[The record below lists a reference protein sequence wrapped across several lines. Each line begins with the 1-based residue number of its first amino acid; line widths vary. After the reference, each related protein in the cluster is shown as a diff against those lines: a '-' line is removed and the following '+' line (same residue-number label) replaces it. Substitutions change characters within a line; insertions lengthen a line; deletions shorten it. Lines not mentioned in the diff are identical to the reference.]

1 MAFDLENAGV
11 GGAVR
16 FTVLGSGSGGNS
28 AYIEAGE
35 TRLLVDAGLS
45 GRQIRERL
53 ASIGRTPE
61 TLSGILLTHEHSD
74 HAKGLKMIAA
84 KLGIPV
90 YCNRLTLEEVEAQ
103 AECKFDAKV
112 FQTGE
117 SFEAGEVMVESFS
130 VPHDALDPTG
140 FVVGTEAGKIGF
152 LTDLGQVTRLVMDRV
167 KDVAVLVLETNYDPK
182 MLQEDTKRPW
192 SVKQRICS
200 RHGHFSNDAAAT
212 ALEAVVSDR
221 LGHVYLAHLS
231 RDCNS
236 PERARRAVAERL
248 ETLGATHLN
257 LISTQQD
264 RPCTTLLLATRS
276 AVCF

>member
-1 MAFDLENAGV
+1 MALDLKNDGSA
-11 GGAVR
+11 GAVR

-35 TRLLVDAGLS
+35 TRLLVDAGLT
-45 GRQIRERL
+45 GRQIRARL

-90 YCNRLTLEEVEAQ
+90 YCNRLTLEEIQAQ
-103 AECKFDAKV
+103 AECQFDAKV

-117 SFEAGEVMVESFS
+117 SFEAGEVTVKSFS
-130 VPHDALDPTG
+130 VPHDALDPAG
-140 FVVGTEAGKIGF
+140 FVVCTEAGKIGF
-152 LTDLGQVTRLVMDRV
+152 LTDLGHATRSVIDRV
-167 KDVAVLVLETNYDPK
+167 KDVAVLVLETNYDQK
-182 MLQEDTKRPW
+182 LLQEDAKRPW

-200 RHGHFSNDAAAT
+200 RHGHLSNDAAA
-212 ALEAVVSDR
+212 AAMEGIVSDH
-221 LGHVYLAHLS
+221 LKHVFLAHLS

-236 PERARRAVAERL
+236 PELARQAVAKRL
-248 ETLGATHLN
+248 ETMGATHLN

-264 RPCTTLLLATRS
+264 RPCNTLLLTPRS
-276 AVCF
+276 VVCS

>member
-1 MAFDLENAGV
+1 MDLEN
-11 GGAVR
+11 GGGGRAVR

-74 HAKGLKMIAA
+74 HVKGLKMIAA
-84 KLGIPV
+84 KLDIPV
-90 YCNRLTLEEVEAQ
+90 YCNRLTLEEIQEQ
-103 AECKFDAKV
+103 TDCLFDAKV

-130 VPHDALDPTG
+130 VPHDALDPAG
-140 FVVGTEAGKIGF
+140 FVVCTEAGKIGF
-152 LTDLGQVTRLVMDRV
+152 LTDLGHVTRLVMDRV
-167 KDVAVLVLETNYDPK
+167 KDVAVLVLETNYDQK

-192 SVKQRICS
+192 SVKQRILS
-200 RHGHFSNDAAAT
+200 RHGHLSNDAAAT
-212 ALEAVVSDR
+212 ALEAVVSNR

-236 PERARRAVAERL
+236 PELALRAVSQRL
-248 ETLGATHLN
+248 ETMGATHLN
-257 LISTQQD
+257 LIVAKQE
-264 RPCTTLLLATRS
+264 RPCDTLLLASRS
-276 AVCF
+276 VVCS

>member
-1 MAFDLENAGV
+1 MALDLEN
-11 GGAVR
+11 GGGGRAVR

-74 HAKGLKMIAA
+74 HVKGLKMIAA
-84 KLGIPV
+84 KLDIPV
-90 YCNRLTLEEVEAQ
+90 YCNRLTLEEIQEQ
-103 AECKFDAKV
+103 TDCLFDAKV

-130 VPHDALDPTG
+130 VPHDALDPAG
-140 FVVGTEAGKIGF
+140 FVVCTEAGKIGF
-152 LTDLGQVTRLVMDRV
+152 LTDLGHVTRLVMDRV
-167 KDVAVLVLETNYDPK
+167 KDVAVLVLETNYDQK

-192 SVKQRICS
+192 SVKQRILS
-200 RHGHFSNDAAAT
+200 RHGHLSNDAAAT
-212 ALEAVVSDR
+212 ALEAVVSNR

-236 PERARRAVAERL
+236 PELALRAVSQRL
-248 ETLGATHLN
+248 ETMGATHLN
-257 LISTQQD
+257 LIVAKQE
-264 RPCTTLLLATRS
+264 RPCDTLLLASRS
-276 AVCF
+276 VVCS

>member
-1 MAFDLENAGV
+1 MAFDLENV
-11 GGAVR
+11 GGAGAVR

-28 AYIEAGE
+28 AYIETGE
-35 TRLLVDAGLS
+35 TRLLVDAGLT
-45 GRQIRERL
+45 GRQIRARL

-84 KLGIPV
+84 KLDIPV
-90 YCNRLTLEEVEAQ
+90 YCNRLTLEEIEAQ

-117 SFEAGEVMVESFS
+117 SFEAGEVTVESFS
-130 VPHDALDPTG
+130 VPHDALDPAG
-140 FVVGTEAGKIGF
+140 FVVCTEAGKIGF
-152 LTDLGQVTRLVMDRV
+152 LTDLGHVTRLAMDRV
-167 KDVAVLVLETNYDPK
+167 KDVAVLVLEANYDQK
-182 MLQEDTKRPW
+182 LLQEDTKRPW
-192 SVKQRICS
+192 SVKQRILS
-200 RHGHFSNDAAAT
+200 RHGHLSNDAAAT
-212 ALEAVVSDR
+212 AMESVVSDH
-221 LGHVYLAHLS
+221 LEHVFLAHLS

-236 PERARRAVAERL
+236 PELARRAVSGRL

-264 RPCTTLLLATRS
+264 RPCNTLLLAPRS
-276 AVCF
+276 VVCS

>member
-1 MAFDLENAGV
+1 MTFDLENTGV

-74 HAKGLKMIAA
+74 HVKGLKMITA

-90 YCNRLTLEEVEAQ
+90 YCNRLTLEEIQEQ
-103 AECKFDAKV
+103 ADPFDAKV

-117 SFEAGEVMVESFS
+117 SFEVGEVTVESFS
-130 VPHDALDPTG
+130 VPHDALDPVG
-140 FVVGTEAGKIGF
+140 FVVCTGAGKIGF
-152 LTDLGQVTRLVMDRV
+152 LTDLGHVTRMVIDRV
-167 KDVAVLVLETNYDPK
+167 KDVAALVLETNYDQK
-182 MLQEDTKRPW
+182 MLQEDAKRPW

-200 RHGHFSNDAAAT
+200 RHGHLSNDAAAM
-212 ALEAVVSDR
+212 ALEAIVSAR

-236 PERARRAVAERL
+236 PERARQAVSRRL
-248 ETLGATHLN
+248 ETMGATHLN
-257 LISTQQD
+257 LISTHQE
-264 RPCTTLLLATRS
+264 RPCDTLLLAPRS
-276 AVCF
+276 VVCS

>member
-1 MAFDLENAGV
+1 MALDLENV
-11 GGAVR
+11 GSAGAVR

-28 AYIEAGE
+28 AYIEAGK

-61 TLSGILLTHEHSD
+61 TLSGVLLTHEHSD
-74 HAKGLKMIAA
+74 HVKGLKMIAA
-84 KLGIPV
+84 KLDIPV
-90 YCNRLTLEEVEAQ
+90 YCNRLTLEEIQEQ
-103 AECKFDAKV
+103 TDCLFDAKV

-117 SFEAGEVMVESFS
+117 SFEVGEVMVESFS
-130 VPHDALDPTG
+130 VPHDALDPAG
-140 FVVGTEAGKIGF
+140 FVVCTEAGKIGF
-152 LTDLGQVTRLVMDRV
+152 LTDLGHVTRLVMDRV
-167 KDVAVLVLETNYDPK
+167 KDAAVLVLETNYDQK

-200 RHGHFSNDAAAT
+200 RHGHLSNDAAAT
-212 ALEAVVSDR
+212 ALEAIVSNR

-236 PERARRAVAERL
+236 PERARQAVSRRL
-248 ETLGATHLN
+248 ETIGATHLN
-257 LISTQQD
+257 LIVAKQE
-264 RPCTTLLLATRS
+264 RPCGTLLLAPRS
-276 AVCF
+276 VVCS

>member
-1 MAFDLENAGV
+1 MALDLENVRSA
-11 GGAVR
+11 GAVR

-28 AYIEAGE
+28 AYIETGQ

-74 HAKGLKMIAA
+74 HVKGLKMIAA
-84 KLGIPV
+84 KLDIPV
-90 YCNRLTLEEVEAQ
+90 YCNRLTLEEIQEQ
-103 AECKFDAKV
+103 TDCSFDAKV

-117 SFEAGEVMVESFS
+117 SFEAGEVTVESFS
-130 VPHDALDPTG
+130 VPHDALDPVG
-140 FVVGTEAGKIGF
+140 FVVCTGAGKIGF
-152 LTDLGQVTRLVMDRV
+152 LTDLGHVTRLAMDRV
-167 KDVAVLVLETNYDPK
+167 KDVAALVLETNYDQK

-200 RHGHFSNDAAAT
+200 RHGHLSNDAAAT
-212 ALEAVVSDR
+212 ALESVVSDR
-221 LGHVYLAHLS
+221 LDHVFLAHLS

-236 PERARRAVAERL
+236 PERARRAVAGRL
-248 ETLGATHLN
+248 ETLGATHLK
-257 LISTQQD
+257 LISTRQD
-264 RPCTTLLLATRS
+264 QPCNTLSLAPRS
-276 AVCF
+276 VVCS